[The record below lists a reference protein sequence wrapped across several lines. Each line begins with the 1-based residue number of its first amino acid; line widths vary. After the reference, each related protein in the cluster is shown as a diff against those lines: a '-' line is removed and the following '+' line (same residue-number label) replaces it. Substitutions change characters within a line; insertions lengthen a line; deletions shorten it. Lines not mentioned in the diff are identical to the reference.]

1 MEPKTY
7 QQVLTLTGSE
17 EEMEVIYQRLR
28 PHFLVKRSPASDLD
42 IGIMRLYRV
51 ERITKVTLT
60 TCGDTHTLQIIYL
73 RAE

>member
-7 QQVLTLTGSE
+7 QQVLTLTGGE
-17 EEMEVIYQRLR
+17 DEMEEIYQRLR
-28 PHFLVKRSPASDLD
+28 PHFLVKRNPAADLD

-73 RAE
+73 RVE